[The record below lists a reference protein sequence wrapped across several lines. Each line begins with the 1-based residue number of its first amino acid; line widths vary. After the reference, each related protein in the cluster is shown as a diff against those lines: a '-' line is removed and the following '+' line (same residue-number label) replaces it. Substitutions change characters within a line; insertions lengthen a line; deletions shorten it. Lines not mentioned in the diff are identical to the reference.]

1 MPASIWLQLSG
12 EADTLLR
19 SVIAALAK
27 RYGTMPFQPHLTVC
41 GMPTDDDTVVDA
53 TAAFVKSCDVLPLR
67 VAKSG
72 LSYSTSAPFKAVVID
87 IENTE
92 ELHNFRDGLRRI
104 TGAPPFEPPHIS
116 LLYTI
121 DAARNVV
128 PWATDPARLREIAA
142 DAAQCVCE
150 SEFTLDAPV
159 IVTTDGEW
167 SNIVSWSVRR
177 QL

>member
-12 EADTLLR
+12 EADGLLR
-19 SVIAALAK
+19 GVIAGLAT

-41 GMPTDDDTVVDA
+41 GIPPDDRTVADA
-53 TAAFVKSCDVLPLR
+53 AAGFVKSCGVLPLR

-72 LSYSTSAPFKAVVID
+72 ISYSTTAPFKAVVID
-87 IENTE
+87 IQNVP

-104 TGAPPFEPPHIS
+104 TGAAPFEPPHIS

-121 DAARNVV
+121 DTAQNIV
-128 PWATDPARLREIAA
+128 PWATDPAQLREIAA
-142 DAAQCVCE
+142 DAAHRIHE

-159 IVTTDGEW
+159 IVITDGEW
-167 SNIVSWSVRR
+167 SNIASWTIHR